1 MAHCI
6 PTTLMSLVIGARTR
20 SRRICNRMSFDSLGL
35 APELLRA
42 VAEQG
47 YTEPTPVQREAIPLG
62 LQGRD
67 VVGSAQTG
75 TGKTAAFLLPIIQ
88 RLARG
93 PRGVLRAL
101 VLVPT
106 RELAEQVL
114 TSARAY
120 GRHSQLKSAAI
131 YGGVGLGPQTRAL
144 RDGVDIVVATP
155 GRLLDHIGREHVD
168 SSRLE
173 VLVLD
178 EADRMLDMGFAPDVN
193 RILETLPRQR
203 QTMLFSATISGD
215 VDRLA
220 RRALNEHAAV
230 EIGRR
235 AEAADGVEHLLV
247 AVDKSDKRGALARML
262 KEVPEGR
269 TLVFTRTKY
278 GADKL
283 AYQLRREGNDV
294 AAIHG
299 GKTQSSRN
307 KALDRFRQGKV
318 RVLIATD
325 VAARGIDIDNIV
337 MVVNYDVPNDPEVY
351 VHRVGRT
358 ARAGAQGVALTLMSP
373 DEWLLMC
380 DVEKLMG
387 RTFRREVMPGFEP
400 TVPPIQPDERRQMP
414 ARRGR
419 SVMSRRGGARRR

>member
-1 MAHCI
+1 
-6 PTTLMSLVIGARTR
+6 
-20 SRRICNRMSFDSLGL
+20 MSFDSLGL

-47 YTEPTPVQREAIPLG
+47 YTEPTPIQKEAIPVGLLG
-62 LQGRD
+62 GD

-75 TGKTAAFLLPIIQ
+75 TGKTAAFLLPILQ
-88 RLARG
+88 RLAGGQR
-93 PRGVLRAL
+93 RTLRAL

-114 TSARAY
+114 QSARAY
-120 GRHSQLKSAAI
+120 GRHSDVKAI
-131 YGGVGLGPQTRAL
+131 AVYGGVGMEPQTRAL
-144 RDGVDIVVATP
+144 RTGVDIVIATP
-155 GRLLDHIGREHVD
+155 GRLLDHMGRGHVQAAK
-168 SSRLE
+168 LE

-193 RILETLPRQR
+193 RILEALPAER
-203 QTMLFSATISGD
+203 QTMFFSATISDD

-220 RRALNEHAAV
+220 RRALKGHTAV

-247 AVDKSDKRGALARML
+247 AVDRSEKRHALAKL
-262 KEVPEGR
+262 LGEVPGGR

-283 AYQLRREGNDV
+283 AHHLRREGKD
-294 AAIHG
+294 AAALHG
-299 GKTQSSRN
+299 GLTQSTRN
-307 KALDRFRQGKV
+307 RALDRFRSGQTPLLV
-318 RVLIATD
+318 ATD
-325 VAARGIDIDNIV
+325 VAARGIDVDNIV

-358 ARAGAQGVALTLMSP
+358 ARAGAHGVALTLMSP
-373 DEWLLMC
+373 DEWLLML
-380 DVEKLMG
+380 DIEKLLG
-387 RTFRREVMPGFEP
+387 RTFPRDVVPGFEP
-400 TVPPIQPDERRQMP
+400 AVPPLVPRARVEVQRRQGP
-414 ARRGR
+414 SLRPRRGR
-419 SVMSRRGGARRR
+419 ARGR